1 VGHYLVVCDLCNNIS
16 NFSYIC
22 SNCKGRFC
30 KDHRRSKTH
39 KCFSVKKKSESTFY
53 NENSKKLT
61 YLPNV
66 RLREA
71 LEIIKKR
78 ENSKQTIDPV
88 CGERL
93 FETSLRRNL
102 IKESGEIFKL
112 LKGIIH
118 LVRASA
124 LS

>member
-1 VGHYLVVCDLCNNIS
+1 MGHSLSVCDLCNNIS

-30 KDHRRSKTH
+30 KDHRRTKTH
-39 KCFSVKKKSESTFY
+39 KCFSVKKKYKGTGH
-53 NENSKKLT
+53 NENAKKLT

-78 ENSKQTIDPV
+78 EHEKQTIELVD
-88 CGERL
+88 GDIL
-93 FETSLRRNL
+93 FETSLRRDL
-102 IKESGEIFKL
+102 IKESGEIFNL
-112 LKGIIH
+112 LKGVIQ
-118 LVRASA
+118 LVRARA
-124 LS
+124 LP